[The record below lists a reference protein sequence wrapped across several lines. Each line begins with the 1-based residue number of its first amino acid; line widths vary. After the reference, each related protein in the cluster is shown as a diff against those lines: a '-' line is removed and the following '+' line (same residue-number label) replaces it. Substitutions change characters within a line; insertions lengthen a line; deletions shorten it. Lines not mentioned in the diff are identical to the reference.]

1 VITRAAPGAARALLA
16 RGMSVP
22 AVALLTALAAA
33 PPAAPRAVAASHAV
47 VDPPPA
53 GAAYHAESEAYRAL
67 AAVSAGEPSIAEVQE
82 AAAREAERGGP
93 DVEGFPGRSRLSA
106 LLPRFTAEYRR
117 DDRSYRVVGLQG
129 NSEVDYARFTP
140 GVEFVIRATW
150 DLGTLVAATGEIAA
164 ANAASARAQ
173 RREAAL
179 KRVTALFFDRRR
191 AMLALVLEPPAT
203 PLARAEAELA
213 VDRLT
218 AELEALTGGL
228 LSRERRR

>member
-1 VITRAAPGAARALLA
+1 VLSLLA
-16 RGMSVP
+16 MSLL
-22 AVALLTALAAA
+22 ALIVLAPLAAA
-33 PPAAPRAVAASHAV
+33 NPAAPHPSASRQALAPSQPIPEA
-47 VDPPPA
+47 PP
-53 GAAYHAESEAYRAL
+53 GLAYHAESEAYRAL
-67 AAVSAGEPSIAEVQE
+67 AAISAGEPSIAEVQE

-106 LLPRFTAEYRR
+106 LLPRLTAEYRK

-140 GVEFVIRATW
+140 GVEFTVRATW

-173 RREAAL
+173 RREAAV
-179 KRVTALFFDRRR
+179 KRATTVFFDRRR
-191 AMLALVLEPPAT
+191 AMLALVLEPPST
-203 PLARAEAELA
+203 PLARAEAEVA